1 MSDKLDQDQANQP
14 NTTPGRPEV
23 SDDVM
28 AQAEAAVAGLKA
40 GLKASLKDSMV
51 DLGREQTGQ
60 LRPPETPRHRRRPRL

>member
-1 MSDKLDQDQANQP
+1 MSDRPGQDQADHP
-14 NTTPGRPEV
+14 DTTPGRPEV

-28 AQAEAAVAGLKA
+28 AQAEAAVAGMKA
-40 GLKASLKDSMV
+40 DLKASLKDSMV